1 MARHENTVFPFSCPK
16 SCPKSCFHAQNH
28 AQRALVESDEFLT
41 SKNNNQFLSPI
52 SCLEYVIV
60 LTGVLVPL
68 VSQVWVRFSPI
79 IGKVGAIFKIAPTF

>member
-1 MARHENTVFPFSCPK
+1 MRHEKGPEIMAIGMKIRFFH
-16 SCPKSCFHAQNH
+16 FHAQNH